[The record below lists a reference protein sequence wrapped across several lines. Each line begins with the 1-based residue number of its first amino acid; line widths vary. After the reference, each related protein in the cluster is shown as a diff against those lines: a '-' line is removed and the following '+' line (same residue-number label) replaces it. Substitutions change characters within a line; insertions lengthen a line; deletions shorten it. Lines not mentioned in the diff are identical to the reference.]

1 MSASDPAQ
9 KFDPARAGEYQA
21 QSRIALAGYDAC
33 HELAACMLAA
43 TVGPGAA
50 AHILVVGAGGGA
62 QEIVT
67 AGKLEPAWRFTAV
80 DPSQPMMDI
89 AAARLEEHGLA
100 GRTEAHLGYVDD
112 LPDVRRFD
120 AATLIGVLHHL
131 PGDGAKRHILHA
143 IVARLGLTRFGG
155 SSALCVDHAAIRTR
169 RRSKSKACGHSEEKV
184 ASQLW

>member
-1 MSASDPAQ
+1 MSSSDAAQ

-43 TVGPGAA
+43 VVGPGTE

-67 AGKLEPAWRFTAV
+67 AGKLESAWRFTAV
-80 DPSQPMMDI
+80 DPSQPMMNI
-89 AAARLEEHGLA
+89 AVAQLQQHGLD
-100 GRTEAHLGYVDD
+100 GRTETYLGYVDD

-131 PGDGAKRHILHA
+131 PGDAAKRHILRA
-143 IVARLGLTRFGG
+143 IAARLLPGAPPDPGWEPPCLRRPSHPPSGLGG
-155 SSALCVDHAAIRTR
+155 ALAYAGQHA
-169 RRSKSKACGHSEEKV
+169 RRS
-184 ASQLW
+184 